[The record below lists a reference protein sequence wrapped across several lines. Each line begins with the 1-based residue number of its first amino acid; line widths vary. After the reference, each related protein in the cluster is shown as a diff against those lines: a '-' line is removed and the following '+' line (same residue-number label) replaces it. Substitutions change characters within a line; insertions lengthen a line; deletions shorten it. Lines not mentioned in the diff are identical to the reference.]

1 MKKIFALLL
10 AVCLV
15 LSLVGC
21 AADDTSSESGG
32 EGVVSGD
39 ISDLKLADI
48 ELKDKT
54 VTIMQQGELSEL
66 QNNILSFAQQQYG
79 LEVKLVASGTGAEP
93 MRKLVQLVSS
103 GEAPD
108 LFPFESYDYPLGVN
122 EGLFQS
128 VNDYVNWDDMKYA
141 PHKKASAKYDYYA
154 LAGSE
159 PRFVLWYNKQIFENA
174 GAKTPLSYMQN
185 DEWTWETLETLAK
198 SMTIVENGKT
208 SIYGYADASGNVF
221 NSRLAATGKDMVKVD
236 KNGKFSS
243 NLSDSIFDEIISS
256 YLELSKNG
264 YMYYQSNN
272 YEMFKN
278 GKIAMF
284 NAGKWLAS
292 TYSMQDMV
300 SSGKISFVP
309 TPRDSKADKY
319 YYLDNGN
326 GWVIPTNNK
335 NPDGAKA
342 WIECMYYYYYLK
354 DNVDTYIENA
364 RKEHTALNGWTELEY
379 SMEDYIENETEH
391 VILQYPS
398 VGGVDGFLSKVW
410 DMNSLVMVQQKPWAT
425 VRDEY
430 EPILQAEIKKLQ
442 G

>member
-48 ELKDKT
+48 DLKDKT

-256 YLELSKNG
+256 YLELSKN
-264 YMYYQSNN
+264 
-272 YEMFKN
+272 
-278 GKIAMF
+278 
-284 NAGKWLAS
+284 W
-292 TYSMQDMV
+292 
-300 SSGKISFVP
+300 
-309 TPRDSKADKY
+309 
-319 YYLDNGN
+319 
-326 GWVIPTNNK
+326 
-335 NPDGAKA
+335 
-342 WIECMYYYYYLK
+342 
-354 DNVDTYIENA
+354 
-364 RKEHTALNGWTELEY
+364 
-379 SMEDYIENETEH
+379 
-391 VILQYPS
+391 
-398 VGGVDGFLSKVW
+398 
-410 DMNSLVMVQQKPWAT
+410 
-425 VRDEY
+425 
-430 EPILQAEIKKLQ
+430 
-442 G
+442 